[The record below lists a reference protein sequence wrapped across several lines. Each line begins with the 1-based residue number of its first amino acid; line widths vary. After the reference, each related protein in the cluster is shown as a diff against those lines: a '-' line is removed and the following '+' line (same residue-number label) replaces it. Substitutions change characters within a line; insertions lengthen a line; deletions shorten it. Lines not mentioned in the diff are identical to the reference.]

1 MAIVDAIL
9 IQMPNINLNRRVIL
23 CSNQPVRGRAAFT
36 FNSIPQMSNSP
47 LLSTQKN
54 TYPHTQNTKSIEFLI
69 QQYHFLGM

>member
-23 CSNQPVRGRAAFT
+23 CGNQPVRGRAAFT
-36 FNSIPQMSNSP
+36 FNPIPQMSP
-47 LLSTQKN
+47 LLIQQKN
-54 TYPHTQNTKSIEFLI
+54 TYQHTQNAKSIEILV